1 MCVCVCS
8 SIHQVL
14 LSNLLN
20 SKPLSVDRIEF
31 LELLD
36 DVHIY
41 PYNLLVNILIEYN
54 VLSLGNY
61 YWFNL

>member
-1 MCVCVCS
+1 M
-8 SIHQVL
+8 L
-14 LSNLLN
+14 LSNLQN

-36 DVHIY
+36 NVHVY

-54 VLSLGNY
+54 VFSLGNHY
-61 YWFNL
+61 